1 MQLILISNIHIC
13 TTDNY
18 KTQLFYS
25 EVSSKQPPYNLSHA
39 LPPQFCS
46 HHSIA
51 SPLLPPAHQ
60 ESLLVSDSVQG
71 SPLLLTLPSSVV
83 SPASYYHH
91 LIVAYRSQ
99 LVSYEIWCNLEHLTQ
114 IVLPS
119 THSRTL
125 PKVLYTRLLQH
136 RQHTL
141 WPQHSR
147 NDSFNTFIF
156 QFLTDKLR
164 AFPWTTSVIHKPCCG
179 QYLPAS
185 KSAFLMLFVLHL
197 TTIRAG
203 LPTIL
208 VDQLHFSPY
217 PTSGSGIT
225 AVFLL
230 EP

>member
-1 MQLILISNIHIC
+1 MNILAIRERQRSANISLLPCSNIFASLRTSGGNFLKNWPLSAATVFALPFKGYRGQEAILLKQVPMQLILISNIHIC

-51 SPLLPPAHQ
+51 NPLLPPAHQ

-141 WPQHSR
+141 
-147 NDSFNTFIF
+147 
-156 QFLTDKLR
+156 
-164 AFPWTTSVIHKPCCG
+164 
-179 QYLPAS
+179 
-185 KSAFLMLFVLHL
+185 
-197 TTIRAG
+197 
-203 LPTIL
+203 
-208 VDQLHFSPY
+208 
-217 PTSGSGIT
+217 
-225 AVFLL
+225 
-230 EP
+230 